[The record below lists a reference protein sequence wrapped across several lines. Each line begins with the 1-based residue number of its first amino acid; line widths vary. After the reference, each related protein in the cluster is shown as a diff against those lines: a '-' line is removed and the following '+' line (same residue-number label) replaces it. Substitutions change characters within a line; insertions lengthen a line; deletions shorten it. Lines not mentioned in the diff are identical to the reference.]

1 MRGLLSGLEKVL
13 GSGLGTGYLPLAPGT
28 WASLLAAG
36 IYWVLLP
43 QSPYLYIA
51 IVLTLFF
58 LGVGIATRLEKEWGH
73 DSRKIVIDEFVG
85 LFVTMA
91 FLPKSL
97 PLLLVGFFLFRL
109 CDITEPFPIAH
120 SERLP
125 RGWGVMID
133 DVLAGLY
140 ANIGLHIILFIPRIA
155 RLV

>member
-133 DVLAGLY
+133 DLLAGLY